1 MTNKILKILLKP
13 MKQRNVGE
21 LLNMMKFYQTCTN
34 GEFRLAYALDGI
46 QKSQS
51 DKEVDNQ
58 NYIDKN
64 MGILSKYFFDNVA
77 SGDDPD
83 ELDAW
88 MAEQPQGKLVAI
100 IDNEL
105 SKHVG

>member
-13 MKQRNVGE
+13 MKQRNIGE

-51 DKEVDNQ
+51 DKEVENQ
-58 NYIDKN
+58 NYIYKN
-64 MGILSKYFFDNVA
+64 IQYLKDYFYAD
-77 SGDDPD
+77 GELGKTDDPD
-83 ELDAW
+83 MFESWLAQMQQED
-88 MAEQPQGKLVAI
+88 LIAI
-100 IDNEL
+100 IN
-105 SKHVG
+105 KQKNG